1 MEWVTEKCEGKR
13 GSGLSVIHALLIAD
27 IRFRCDDLL
36 SNRKVKDTYTTNTTV
51 LLSYNAQSSMYFIDA
66 NDVMCRSH
74 CQLFKLFQWFSP
86 LSQYPPP
93 ALRVSQVF
101 SAYRSEKHISQTW
114 GLYDVPLEQQWRS
127 PVFDAKNRDLS
138 NKRIDKKQ
146 MGRTRAER
154 ERPDSRPSNKAQA
167 FYMNCEL

>member
-74 CQLFKLFQWFSP
+74 CQL
-86 LSQYPPP
+86 LSIPSTGS
-93 ALRVSQVF
+93 AGVTGVF
-101 SAYRSEKHISQTW
+101 GVPFREAY
-114 GLYDVPLEQQWRS
+114 
-127 PVFDAKNRDLS
+127 LS
-138 NKRIDKKQ
+138 N
-146 MGRTRAER
+146 MGIVRC
-154 ERPDSRPSNKAQA
+154 PSGAA
-167 FYMNCEL
+167 VALSCV